1 MNYAVTSPHVIN
13 DVRFVGNFLSS
24 LYNNYTFNSN
34 SDTILNNTY
43 YLKYPNDPKKKS
55 LKRVPLCLSSR
66 SSPRL
71 H

>member
-43 YLKYPNDPKKKS
+43 YLKYPNDPKKN
-55 LKRVPLCLSSR
+55 L
-66 SSPRL
+66 
-71 H
+71 